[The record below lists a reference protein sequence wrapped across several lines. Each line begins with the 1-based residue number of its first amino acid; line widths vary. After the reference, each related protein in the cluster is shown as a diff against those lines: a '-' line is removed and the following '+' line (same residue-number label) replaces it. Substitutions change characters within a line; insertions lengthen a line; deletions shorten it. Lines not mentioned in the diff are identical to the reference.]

1 VTTADQTKTRET
13 RLRRM
18 AERQGLTITKSRRR
32 DPRAIDY
39 GHWWVSGGGRRSV
52 ELTDIDALERYLE
65 GEGRMADYSIDF
77 HTPGGHEIGPA
88 ASPSD
93 LAYPLAHAL
102 LIIDKQGVA
111 QPPYNVRADEDGI
124 ARDLT
129 EAEQE
134 AFDTALEQ
142 AFDRLK
148 ASTLPDG
155 EGPRKGVR

>member
-1 VTTADQTKTRET
+1 MTTEKSRET

-39 GHWWVSGGGRRSV
+39 GRWWVVQSGGDRRVV

-65 GEGRMADYSIDF
+65 GEGRPRTDYWVDVQ
-77 HTPGGHEIGPA
+77 TPVGHEIGPV

-102 LIIDKQGVA
+102 LIIDQQGFTR
-111 QPPYNVRADEDGI
+111 PPYTGRASEDGH
-124 ARDLT
+124 ARELT
-129 EAEQE
+129 KAEQE

-148 ASTLPDG
+148 ASTLPAG
-155 EGPRKGVR
+155 EPPRKDPR